1 MNVSYVED
9 FEEQRYQTSLDV
21 ADDLAAY
28 AERYDLTIEEAR
40 DELRDPESI
49 SGDVRR
55 LLVRRAQGAL

>member
-9 FEEQRYQTSLDV
+9 FEEGKLNSSFDV

-49 SGDVRR
+49 SADLRR
-55 LLVRRAQGAL
+55 LLVRRSTGE

>member
-9 FEEQRYQTSLDV
+9 FEEKRYQTSFDV

-28 AERYDLTIEEAR
+28 AERHDLTIEEAR

-49 SGDVRR
+49 SADLRR
-55 LLVRRAQGAL
+55 LLVRRAQGVL